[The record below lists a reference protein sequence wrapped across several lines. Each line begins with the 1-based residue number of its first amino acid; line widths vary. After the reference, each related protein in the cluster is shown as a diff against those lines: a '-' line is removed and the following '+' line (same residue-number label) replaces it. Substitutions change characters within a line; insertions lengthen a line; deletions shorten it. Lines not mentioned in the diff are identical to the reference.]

1 MFYKYFFEI
10 LLAWKADFDMQPV
23 FNHQKVITYMSAYF
37 SKSEDETKEAM
48 KRAVKAVI
56 NGKNQ
61 ILRE

>member
-1 MFYKYFFEI
+1 
-10 LLAWKADFDMQPV
+10 MQPV